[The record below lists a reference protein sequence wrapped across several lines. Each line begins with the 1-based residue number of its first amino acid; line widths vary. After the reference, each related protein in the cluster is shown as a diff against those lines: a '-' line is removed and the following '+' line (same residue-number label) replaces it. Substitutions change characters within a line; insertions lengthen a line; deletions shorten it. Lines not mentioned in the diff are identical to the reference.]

1 MSALDS
7 ALRVS
12 YATVVWSTLS
22 GLASVV
28 VAVQTGSLSLA
39 GLGVG
44 VLIDVL
50 SSAVLVWRFRQQ
62 RDGGKSHMRAE
73 RRAQMVAAVGL
84 LLLGVSLVGT
94 GIQHLVV
101 GHTSHPN
108 GLAIGLAAA
117 ALVVLPGL
125 AAWKYRAAAAV
136 PSRALRTDAHI
147 TLVGAATSAFA
158 LVGLVLTKTLAW
170 EWPDPSA
177 AILIGIIAANEGRK
191 ALREVAANPSIR

>member
-1 MSALDS
+1 
-7 ALRVS
+7 
-12 YATVVWSTLS
+12 VWSSLS

-28 VAVQTGSLSLA
+28 VAVRTGSLSLA

-50 SSAVLVWRFRQQ
+50 SSVVLVWRFRQQ
-62 RDGGKSHMRAE
+62 RDGGKSHLRAE
-73 RRAQMVAAVGL
+73 RRAQVVAAVGL

-147 TLVGAATSAFA
+147 TLVGATTSAFA
-158 LVGLVLTKTLAW
+158 LVGLVLTKSCGW

-177 AILIGIIAANEGRK
+177 AIVIGIIAANEGRK
-191 ALREVAANPSIR
+191 ALREVEANPSIS